1 MCNYYYIA
9 QDGPAMPNYDGTGPL
24 KRGRII
30 GRGQGPCKKC
40 SDWCETRLS
49 QTPLP
54 VKEDTPVE

>member
-9 QDGPAMPNYDGTGPL
+9 QDGLVMPTDGTGPL
-24 KRGRII
+24 KRGRIV

-40 SDWCETRLS
+40 SDWCETRLN

-54 VKEDTPVE
+54 VKEDTPR